1 MILHGKFVHLTD
13 PRDAAVETLDEIA
26 RLVKRCAVGVSI
38 TFNSHR
44 DNPHVSIRE
53 LAAQEGGVAPEV
65 IDRMA
70 ETGETIK
77 VQCYPRTAVG
87 FISAMHYDLA
97 DAIEAAHKALDAEGI
112 SP

>member
-1 MILHGKFVHLTD
+1 MKLHGREVHLSD
-13 PRDAAVETLDEIA
+13 PRDAAVDTMAAIA

-53 LAAQEGGVAPEV
+53 LAEEKGGVAPGV
-65 IDRMA
+65 VDRMT

-77 VQCYPRTAVG
+77 VQCYPRTSIG
-87 FISAMHYDLA
+87 FISVMHYDLA
-97 DAIEAAHKALDAEGI
+97 DAIEAAHKALDAEGVT
-112 SP
+112 P